1 MNSFFYIFALSL
13 CFFAISTTTDAK
25 EWNELYQIYK
35 NAKTS
40 GNYIEPGTKELN
52 QAQFLFR
59 SLFFHQDLSGLKQAL
74 KELHLKVVKM
84 ELNSKELLILI
95 EEKTHRTGRG
105 FYIFWNNKDAQN
117 VLQMPHSQKDLYT
130 GKIGLSLFV
139 EGNFAAGAWNTVPRH
154 YKQGTERV
162 SADLCDFHQSYFIE
176 FSKAFAHCHSKGH
189 IIQLHGF
196 SPQKRKAQAGKQS
209 TFIISSGSW
218 KQNRQL
224 VNLDRC
230 FEKNFFLVSSL
241 YPFEINELGGT
252 QNTVGKTLRQMGH
265 NGFIHLEMN
274 KSIRNK
280 LCKEQSMRE
289 KLLKCI
295 EGL

>member
-1 MNSFFYIFALSL
+1 
-13 CFFAISTTTDAK
+13 
-25 EWNELYQIYK
+25 
-35 NAKTS
+35 
-40 GNYIEPGTKELN
+40 
-52 QAQFLFR
+52 
-59 SLFFHQDLSGLKQAL
+59 
-74 KELHLKVVKM
+74 M
-84 ELNSKELLILI
+84 ELNSKELIILI
-95 EEKTHRTGRG
+95 EEKTHQTGRG
-105 FYIFWNNKDAQN
+105 FYIFWKNKDAQN

-154 YKQGTERV
+154 YTQGSKRV
-162 SADLCDFHQSYFIE
+162 SADLSDFYQSYFIA
-176 FSKAFAHCHSKGH
+176 FSKAFAHCRSNGY

-196 SPQKRKAQAGKQS
+196 SPQKRKTQAGKQS
-209 TFIISSGSW
+209 AFIISSGSW
-218 KQNRQL
+218 NQNRQL

-230 FEKNFFLVSSL
+230 LEKRFSLVSSL

-252 QNTVGKTLRQMGH
+252 QNSIGKTLRQMGH

-280 LCKEQSMRE
+280 LRKEKSMRE